1 MPGAVGAVSS
11 VRGVGIFG
19 AGGAEEWVVKAWQA
33 LGRRCEGERE
43 RERERERS
51 LLTGGHTL
59 ERPRWDGGGPES
71 GSDGGSSCLKCR

>member
-43 RERERERS
+43 RERERER
-51 LLTGGHTL
+51 
-59 ERPRWDGGGPES
+59 EVY
-71 GSDGGSSCLKCR
+71 